1 MGDVAK
7 TGVLLAQFQ
16 KNSGSSEASPKL
28 PRLSRQHRPIL
39 EPLLAAMD
47 QAPTKALPS
56 GDFLMFMRRFRKFT
70 KRLNCLVKRMGGVAG
85 FAIVS
90 LNH

>member
-56 GDFLMFMRRFRKFT
+56 GDFLMFMRRFRNSV
-70 KRLNCLVKRMGGVAG
+70 NCLVKRMGGVAG
-85 FAIVS
+85 FAMLIVR
-90 LNH
+90 H